1 MAVAVSLFPNM
12 LNGIN
17 SFDGLREF
25 LANYY
30 KGCEYVG
37 VVPASE
43 NPAMLDPTICNGT
56 NNAKI
61 FVFGREEHGQVTVV
75 LDNLGKGASG
85 AAIQNMEIAIATG

>member
-1 MAVAVSLFPNM
+1 M
-12 LNGIN
+12 LNGIK
-17 SFDGLREF
+17 SFDELREF
-25 LANYY
+25 LADYY
-30 KGCEYVG
+30 KDCEYVS

-61 FVFGREEHGQVTVV
+61 FVFGHEAHGQITVV

-85 AAIQNMEIAIATG
+85 AALQNMDL